1 MNQQVELDDCIQ
13 EGWHGMMMAYHRYDP
28 TKGVSLGAFAQR
40 YVFGRI
46 YRSLLGT
53 KNLQHNKKI
62 MLIDNSEKIKDN
74 KHNNEEFILLLY
86 DHIMNKYN
94 MIETQILT
102 LVFQNYKKTEIL
114 KQMKITGDYFD
125 SIIQDFRNNFE

>member
-1 MNQQVELDDCIQ
+1 
-13 EGWHGMMMAYHRYDP
+13 MMMAYHRYDP
-28 TKGVSLGAFAQR
+28 SKGVSLGAFAQR

-62 MLIDNSEKIKDN
+62 MLIDNSEKIKDT

>member
-1 MNQQVELDDCIQ
+1 MNQQVELEDCIQ

-28 TKGVSLGAFAQR
+28 SKGVSLGAFAQR

-62 MLIDNSEKIKDN
+62 MLIDNSEKIKDT